1 MNPSASLRT
10 GLLLASKSGTRR
22 RMLDAAGVSF
32 EVVDAPFDEEQ
43 AKAEV
48 LASDPDGRT
57 VADHLAEGKALSAA
71 AAADALVLGA
81 DQVLETDSG
90 EIFSKAASVAEMR
103 MQLRVLRGRTHFLHS
118 AAVVVANGRPCWRAT
133 ETATLVMRKFG
144 DSFLDDYLAR
154 EYDEVRWNVG
164 GYRIEGLGAQL
175 FDRVD
180 GSHFAILGLPLLP
193 LLAFLRSRGMIAT

>member
-1 MNPSASLRT
+1 VTLLR
-10 GLLLASKSGTRR
+10 LASKSSTRR
-22 RMLDAAGVSF
+22 HMLEAAGVPF

-43 AKAEV
+43 AKADV
-48 LASDPDGRT
+48 MASDMG
-57 VADHLAEGKALSAA
+57 AHAIAEHLAEGKALSAVA
-71 AAADALVLGA
+71 SGGALILGA

-90 EIFSKAASVAEMR
+90 GILSKAGSKGELR
-103 MQLRVLRGRTHFLHS
+103 DQLRALSGRRHFLHS
-118 AAVVVANGRPCWRAT
+118 AAVMVENGRSCWRAT
-133 ETATLVMRKFG
+133 ETATLVMRELG

-154 EYDEVRWNVG
+154 EYEEVRWNVG

-193 LLAFLRSRGMIAT
+193 LLAFLRSRGMIAA